1 MNISLMELRIFVIC
15 ERCGTL
21 EILSTIEEDKELAVE
36 IKWHHMANYPTH
48 RVEAITSEVE
58 ADFEGKRVVS

>member
-21 EILSTIEEDKELAVE
+21 EILSTTEEDKDLAVE
-36 IKWHHMANYPTH
+36 MKWDHMKNYPTH

-58 ADFEGKRVVS
+58 I